1 MHFTNDGDRK
11 EVDKRLLRGET
22 VSSSSVKVPRGAPR
36 LARLAANGT
45 WVSYD
50 SVSTRLTLNCWPV
63 FFCRMDSVAKA
74 LEEVLSSALT
84 QGCITVGV
92 YEAAKSLNV

>member
-11 EVDKRLLRGET
+11 KLTNVSYVAKL
-22 VSSSSVKVPRGAPR
+22 SSSSVKVPRGAPR

-45 WVSYD
+45 RVSYD
-50 SVSTRLTLNCWPV
+50 SVSTRLTLICWPV